1 MDFLLDN
8 RVTTGVTDFF
18 GEPSAYRSLLI
29 LAVSIGVAYIVS
41 RIITRIV
48 IRFAQIV
55 SVRGDIES
63 DEEKKIMYRQVE
75 TYLSVVIAIIRTAIV
90 AVVAFIIWDELSP
103 ISSAGVAAVGASAFF
118 IVFAGQTLGTLLR
131 DLTVGASMVIERWF
145 TVGDFIKIEPFLDL
159 EGVVERMTLRST
171 RLRRL
176 SGEVVWVHNQQIQ
189 AVHVTPRGV
198 RTMSVDVFAH
208 DLVAAKKTLKGLIKS
223 IPKGPTMLATPL
235 YIENTE
241 KWGQDLWRITIT
253 GQTTPGREW
262 LIERY
267 FVNAIKEVD
276 EGKSREE
283 KLFTQEPIARYAD
296 AMAEQR
302 FRRAIRIHSEKADDD
317 EPILDEG
324 TAR

>member
-1 MDFLLDN
+1 MDSLFN
-8 RVTTGVTDFF
+8 NAVTSGVTEFF
-18 GEPSAYRSLLI
+18 DEPSAYRSLLI
-29 LAVSIGVAYIVS
+29 LLVSIGLAYIAS
-41 RIITRIV
+41 RIITRVI
-48 IRFAQIV
+48 IRFAQVV

-90 AVVAFIIWDELSP
+90 AVVAFIIWDTVSP
-103 ISSAGVAAVGASAFF
+103 ISDAGVAAVGASAFF
-118 IVFAGQTLGTLLR
+118 IVFAGQTLGMLLR
-131 DLTVGASMVIERWF
+131 DLTVGASMVIEKWF
-145 TVGDFIKIEPFLDL
+145 TVGDFIKIEPFIDL

-176 SGEVVWVHNQQIQ
+176 SGEVVWIHNQQIQ

-208 DLVAAKKTLKGLIKS
+208 DLPLAKKTLKGIIKS
-223 IPKGPTMLATPL
+223 LPKGPTMLATPL

-241 KWGQDLWRITIT
+241 KWGQDLWRITVT

-276 EGKSREE
+276 ADKTKNE

-296 AMAEQR
+296 AIAEQR
-302 FRRAIRIHSEKADDD
+302 FRRAIRIQNEKADDD
-317 EPILDEG
+317 EPLLDEG